1 MPPPRKIS
9 ETGILQKTKAL
20 YKLWLLTV
28 PHISKSSRYTLGA
41 KIDRLIIDIIE
52 QSQIALYLPKDKKME
67 HISFA
72 ITKNDLL
79 KTFLTIAWEN
89 NIISVGQYEHL
100 SNSILEIGRML
111 GGWQRGLQN
120 KTPEK

>member
-1 MPPPRKIS
+1 
-9 ETGILQKTKAL
+9 LQKTKAL

-52 QSQIALYLPKDKKME
+52 QSQIALYLPKDKKSE

-79 KTFLTIAWEN
+79 KTFLMIAWEN
-89 NIISVGQYEHL
+89 NIISAGQYEHI
-100 SNSILEIGRML
+100 SNSVLEIGRML
-111 GGWQRGLQN
+111 GGWQKGLQN

>member
-1 MPPPRKIS
+1 M
-9 ETGILQKTKAL
+9 
-20 YKLWLLTV
+20 TV

-52 QSQIALYLPKDKKME
+52 QSQIALYLPKDKKSE

-79 KTFLTIAWEN
+79 KTFLMIAWEN
-89 NIISVGQYEHL
+89 NIISAGQYEHI
-100 SNSILEIGRML
+100 SNSVLEIGRML
-111 GGWQRGLQN
+111 GGWQKGLQN